1 MKKLPW
7 AFWKFREKTQM
18 LHKRRIHLGID
29 YGTSMSKMVFRD
41 YGGPGGDRAFL
52 VVPRDGSF
60 RIPSRVCVTAA
71 EMIFGDDHRSTD
83 DCDIYESMKMQ
94 VAAEVTRK
102 SNYYFGPNKK
112 LPDGFSAVDLAILTV
127 WFLISEG
134 HRAIASYLDRRVED
148 VPIGMAMGVPM
159 AFFKEEELR
168 SAFLGIARR
177 AWALYRNEGRLDSVL
192 LIEKAHKLL
201 EKHAAAASSPIPEYE
216 VRSWIRSEA
225 EAAMWWPFQSPA
237 IGAGPYAK
245 VDIGAGTTHAS
256 LFRIYEKNGVREGL
270 AFFGAVSV
278 PFGMDAVDR
287 AIADSQGSGGDCL
300 AFRGREESILQSDA
314 KARGA
319 MIPVREHIYE
329 AYRKSWIE
337 TYRKINPNPN
347 RSQNVAELSAWRD
360 HQVFVI
366 GGGSLVSSLVETAR
380 VHPGTREPLQRA
392 VLEQPADL
400 LRADNTKIAEN
411 ELPFVTV
418 AYGLANIGLSIPEA
432 FTPDQIPP
440 MPDRAQERMRL
451 DRDDIYA
458 K

>member
-1 MKKLPW
+1 MP
-7 AFWKFREKTQM
+7 T
-18 LHKRRIHLGID
+18 KRRIHLGVD
-29 YGTSMSKMVFRD
+29 YGTSASKIVSRD
-41 YGGPGGDRAFL
+41 YGAPGGEMAF
-52 VVPRDGSF
+52 VVLRGGSF

-71 EMIFGDDHRSTD
+71 ELLFGDERKTPEE
-83 DCDIYESMKMQ
+83 CDIFESVKMR
-94 VAAEVTRK
+94 VAAEVTGNPK
-102 SNYYFGPNKK
+102 YYFGPPNNF
-112 LPDGFSAVDLAILTV
+112 PEGFRAADLAVLSV
-127 WFLISEG
+127 WYLISEG
-134 HRAIASYLDRRVED
+134 YRSIASYLGGHLEGVS
-148 VPIGMAMGVPM
+148 IGMTMGVPM
-159 AFFKEEELR
+159 AFFKEEQLR

-177 AWALYRNEGRLDSVL
+177 AWALYREEGLLDSVVL
-192 LIEKAHKLL
+192 VEKAHRLL
-201 EKHAAAASSPIPEYE
+201 QKHPAAASSPIPEYE
-216 VRSWIRSEA
+216 VRSWIRS

-319 MIPVREHIYE
+319 LIPVREHIYE

-347 RSQNVAELSAWRD
+347 WSQNVAELSAWRD

-380 VHPGTREPLQRA
+380 VHPGTRQPLQRA

-400 LRADNTKIAEN
+400 LRADNTKIAKN
-411 ELPFVTV
+411 DLPFVTV
-418 AYGLANIGLSIPEA
+418 AYGLSNIGLSIPEA

-440 MPDRAQERMRL
+440 MPDRGQERIRL